1 MDNINRRING
11 IDAGTK
17 GPSRLERKVTNILR
31 ERNRPAV
38 KSGVAT
44 GNISGVTNNFNQK
57 SGDKNVEQKRYYHPG
72 YLGSLENDE
81 VAGVLGGR
89 REHRDSLDDG
99 TTDSENKNS
108 DDEEMVKI
116 DLV

>member
-31 ERNRPAV
+31 EKNRPDV
-38 KSGVAT
+38 KSKPETRNVT
-44 GNISGVTNNFNQK
+44 KVGNDFDQKLSG
-57 SGDKNVEQKRYYHPG
+57 KNTTQERYYHPG
-72 YLGSLENDE
+72 YLGSLENHE
-81 VAGVLGGR
+81 VKGFLGGR
-89 REHRDSLDDG
+89 SEHRDSLDA
-99 TTDSENKNS
+99 TTGSKIRTS
-108 DDEEMVKI
+108 DDDEVVKI

>member
-31 ERNRPAV
+31 ERKRPEV
-38 KSGVAT
+38 KSNLTT
-44 GNISGVTNNFNQK
+44 GSFAGTRNNFDQEF
-57 SGDKNVEQKRYYHPG
+57 SDKNIGQKRYYHPG

-81 VAGVLGGR
+81 VRGVLGGR
-89 REHRDSLDDG
+89 REHKDSLDE
-99 TTDSENKNS
+99 TTDSEIDNS
-108 DDEEMVKI
+108 NDEEIVKI